1 MDDVPGIVYALW
13 WVLLGVAV
21 FVVLPIVVY
30 LLHRTLNA
38 ARGIEH
44 YFARSLEAGLGI
56 AANTANVSALEDTI
70 KVAGGILETASQI
83 DEHAATIEQALG
95 SRRTGQVS

>member
-1 MDDVPGIVYALW
+1 MDEIPVIVYVLW
-13 WVLLGVAV
+13 WILLIVGVV
-21 FVVLPIVVY
+21 VVLPIVVY

-56 AANTANVSALEDTI
+56 AENTANVVALEDTI
-70 KVAGGILETASQI
+70 KVASGILDTAAQI

-95 SRRTGQVS
+95 SRRAGPVS